1 MLHFEENQMHM
12 NSIINL
18 RLVVFSLLLL
28 PLHFLNAQ
36 YSPEDKRFEHS
47 GLLQVTVTSM
57 KGVPKLGET
66 IIFQGTKNPRL
77 SFEGISDVK
86 GKFDI
91 WLKKGEVYQVKILG
105 IGEMK
110 DFNSIEIPNEPGAY
124 QGKYQIKFELPIS
137 VTLDDVLFETGKA
150 AIKPSSFKSLNDLA
164 ELLKRKEKMIIKVI
178 GHTDDRGNA
187 NKNTELSLQ
196 RAEAVRN
203 YLLKKSGA
211 IGRIQAEGKGSTE
224 PVADNDS
231 EEGRKLNRRTEI
243 RIVKE

>member
-1 MLHFEENQMHM
+1 M
-12 NSIINL
+12 NAIISLN
-18 RLVVFSLLLL
+18 FSVICLLLSSVNL
-28 PLHFLNAQ
+28 LNAQ
-36 YSPEDKRFEHS
+36 FSPDDKRFEHS

-66 IIFQGTKNPRL
+66 IIFQGTKNPKL
-77 SFEGISDVK
+77 SFEGISNNK

-110 DFNSIEIPNEPGAY
+110 DFNSIEIPNELGVY

-137 VTLDDVLFETGKA
+137 VTLDDVLFETSKA
-150 AIKPSSFKSLNDLA
+150 EIKPSSFKSLNDLA
-164 ELLKRKEKMIIKVI
+164 ELLKRKEQMIIKVI
-178 GHTDDRGNA
+178 GHTDNRGDNT
-187 NKNTELSLQ
+187 KNTLLSLQ
-196 RAEAVRN
+196 RAEAVKN
-203 YLLKKSGA
+203 YLIKKSGA
-211 IGRIQAEGKGSTE
+211 IGRIQAEGKGAAE

-243 RIVKE
+243 MIVKE

>member
-1 MLHFEENQMHM
+1 M
-12 NSIINL
+12 NAIISLN
-18 RLVVFSLLLL
+18 FSVIYLLLSSVNL
-28 PLHFLNAQ
+28 LNAQ
-36 YSPEDKRFEHS
+36 FSPDDKRFEHS

-66 IIFQGTKNPRL
+66 IIFQGTKNPKL
-77 SFEGISDVK
+77 TFEGISDVR

-150 AIKPSSFKSLNDLA
+150 EIKPSSFKSLNDLA
-164 ELLKRKEKMIIKVI
+164 ELLKRKEQMIIKVI
-178 GHTDDRGNA
+178 GHTDNRGD
-187 NKNTELSLQ
+187 NTRNTLLSLQ

-211 IGRIQAEGKGSTE
+211 TGRIQAEGKGSTE

>member
-1 MLHFEENQMHM
+1 M
-12 NSIINL
+12 NTILSL
-18 RLVVFSLLLL
+18 KFSVIYLLLSSVNL
-28 PLHFLNAQ
+28 LNAQ
-36 YSPEDKRFEHS
+36 FSPDDKRFEHS

-66 IIFQGTKNPRL
+66 IIFQGTKNPKL
-77 SFEGISDVK
+77 TFEGISDVR

-150 AIKPSSFKSLNDLA
+150 EIKPSSFKSLNDLA
-164 ELLKRKEKMIIKVI
+164 ELMKRKEQMIIKVI
-178 GHTDDRGNA
+178 GHTDDRGDNT
-187 NKNTELSLQ
+187 KNTLLSLQ

-211 IGRIQAEGKGSTE
+211 TGRIQAEGKGSTE

>member
-1 MLHFEENQMHM
+1 M
-12 NSIINL
+12 NTIISL
-18 RLVVFSLLLL
+18 KFSVIYLLLSSVNL
-28 PLHFLNAQ
+28 LNAQ
-36 YSPEDKRFEHS
+36 FSPDDKRFEHS

-66 IIFQGTKNPRL
+66 IIFQGTKNPKL
-77 SFEGISDVK
+77 TFEGISDVR

-150 AIKPSSFKSLNDLA
+150 EIKPSSYSLKIKLFFK
-164 ELLKRKEKMIIKVI
+164 K
-178 GHTDDRGNA
+178 
-187 NKNTELSLQ
+187 
-196 RAEAVRN
+196 
-203 YLLKKSGA
+203 
-211 IGRIQAEGKGSTE
+211 
-224 PVADNDS
+224 
-231 EEGRKLNRRTEI
+231 
-243 RIVKE
+243 

>member
-1 MLHFEENQMHM
+1 M
-12 NSIINL
+12 NAIISLN
-18 RLVVFSLLLL
+18 FSVIYLLLSSVNL
-28 PLHFLNAQ
+28 LNAQ
-36 YSPEDKRFEHS
+36 FSPDDKRFEHS

-66 IIFQGTKNPRL
+66 IIFQGTKNPKL
-77 SFEGISDVK
+77 TFEGISDVR

-150 AIKPSSFKSLNDLA
+150 EIKPSSFKSLNDLA
-164 ELLKRKEKMIIKVI
+164 ELLKRKEQMIIKVI
-178 GHTDDRGNA
+178 GHTDNRGDNT
-187 NKNTELSLQ
+187 KNTLLSLQ

-203 YLLKKSGA
+203 YLIKKSGA
-211 IGRIQAEGKGSTE
+211 TGRIQAEGKGSTE
-224 PVADNDS
+224 PVVDNDS